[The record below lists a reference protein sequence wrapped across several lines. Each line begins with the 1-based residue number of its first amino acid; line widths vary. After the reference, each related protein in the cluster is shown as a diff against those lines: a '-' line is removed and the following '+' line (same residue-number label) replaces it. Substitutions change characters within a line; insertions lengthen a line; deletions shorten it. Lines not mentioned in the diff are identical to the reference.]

1 MDQSE
6 TVMKPI
12 KATRSASGGQQQ
24 QSSSSSAD
32 SGGGGGGGGNGG
44 LKFGPAWL
52 RQLSCGESSNKTAL
66 PPSPGLAFQLAKNRY
81 AREEMIAI
89 YEVIEK
95 QLKSA
100 PAPARLYKDF
110 GELCK
115 RELQRPVCLT
125 QPSPEEQV
133 LIIDNFQQSFISY
146 TNLNVFYVTLAVLM
160 NLYLFYTL
168 FLGVFEH

>member
-12 KATRSASGGQQQ
+12 KATRSASGGQQHQQ
-24 QSSSSSAD
+24 QSSSAD
-32 SGGGGGGGGNGG
+32 GGGGGGGGGGNGG

-100 PAPARLYKDF
+100 PAPARLLKDF

-115 RELQRPVCLT
+115 RELQRPVCLS

-133 LIIDNFQQSFISY
+133 LIVDEFQLSFISY
-146 TNLNVFYVTLAVLM
+146 RN
-160 NLYLFYTL
+160 
-168 FLGVFEH
+168 